1 LSEPLHDHA
10 AERSLLAIAMV
21 TAETESVG
29 RARNELERERLTPED
44 FHHPAHQAVFVAL
57 IQTLARDLPPGA
69 VLLQDAL
76 RTSEPV
82 KRAGGLQWLMDL
94 SNATV
99 PGAAF
104 GGFAQTIRDLSLR
117 RRVFTIARR
126 LAEQARNFQLNPADV
141 LSGASSELA
150 GLVRRG
156 DEPKTLVEV
165 LGEIAEELA
174 AVDAGTKQPVL
185 PTGID
190 KLDQVIGGLQPTL
203 TIIGA
208 LPGVGKS
215 ALLATIA
222 RNVARAGTKVALF
235 SLEDHATWLGWRL
248 LSDESGITQ
257 FVMRHRRLN
266 EYQRGGINNAYD
278 SLAGLA
284 PNVLLDDRVAL
295 SPQDVAS
302 TARDF
307 VLNRGVKAIFV
318 DHLGELRYRTGRK
331 DRFDL
336 DVAEGLSDLR
346 AIAKQHQVPVVCA
359 THLVREAEKRG
370 TGEVKLSDFA
380 NSAAIERQAR
390 VALGLS
396 RQAGSGRLTVTV
408 LKQTNGKAGLKV
420 HLDFHGAAAMV
431 KTTGGHVEDVGEE
444 QQEGA

>member
-1 LSEPLHDHA
+1 MSELLHDHA
-10 AERSLLAIAMV
+10 AERSLLAVAMV
-21 TAETESVG
+21 TAETEGVG
-29 RARNELERERLTPED
+29 RARGELERERLAAED
-44 FHHPAHQAVFVAL
+44 FHHPAHAAVFTAL
-57 IQTLARDLPPGA
+57 LQTLARDLPPGA

-76 RTSEPV
+76 RGSEPV

-117 RRVFTIARR
+117 RRVFSIARR
-126 LAEQARNFQLNPADV
+126 MAEQARNFQLNTADV
-141 LSGASSELA
+141 LSGASGELA

-156 DEPKTLVEV
+156 EEPKTLVEV
-165 LGEIAEELA
+165 LQEIADELA
-174 AVDAGTKQPVL
+174 AVDAGTKLPVL

-222 RNVARAGTKVALF
+222 RNVARTGTKVALF
-235 SLEDHATWLGWRL
+235 SLEDRATWLGWRL
-248 LSDESGITQ
+248 LSDESGVTQ

-266 EYQRGGINNAYD
+266 DYQRGGIANAYD
-278 SLAGLA
+278 SLAQLA
-284 PNVLLDDRVAL
+284 PNILVDDRSAL
-295 SPQDVAS
+295 TPQDIVS
-302 TARDF
+302 TARDL
-307 VLNRGVKAIFV
+307 VINRGARALFV
-318 DHLGELRYRTGRK
+318 DHLGEVRYRTGRK

-336 DVAEGLSDLR
+336 DVSEGLSDLR
-346 AIAKQHQVPVVCA
+346 SLAKDHNVPVVCA
-359 THLVREAEKRG
+359 THLVREADKRG

-396 RQAGSGRLTVTV
+396 RQPGSGRLTVTV

-431 KTTGGHVEDVGEE
+431 RATGGDIEDVGE
-444 QQEGA
+444 QHQEGA